1 MTNLQSGRRL
11 GLSRELVLRG
21 GPLLFGALLA
31 LLTAQVALVP
41 LLSRTAE
48 EQMELDALQ
57 QQSERLPFVRR
68 RLAQLRAS
76 VEQAEQRQAQL
87 LQLIAGNGETSTF
100 MAELGLAARQSGVQ
114 LEGYEPISAAPSAA
128 SPAAAPAPASP
139 VPPPTAAPAPDPLE
153 ASGLDRTRL
162 LITARGRGDQLQDFL
177 RRLERL
183 RLLAVQSDLSIKVD
197 PAAAGR
203 STLRLS
209 LSLYSKGPETQQP

>member
-1 MTNLQSGRRL
+1 MTNLQSTRRL
-11 GLSRELVLRG
+11 RLSRELVLRG
-21 GPLLFGALLA
+21 GPLLLGALLA
-31 LLTAQVALVP
+31 LLTAQVVLVP

-48 EQMELDALQ
+48 QQTELDALQ
-57 QQSERLPFVRR
+57 QQSARLPFVRR
-68 RLAQLRAS
+68 RLAQLRTS

-114 LEGYEPISAAPSAA
+114 LEGYEPISAAPRAA
-128 SPAAAPAPASP
+128 SPAPAPAPASP

-183 RLLAVQSDLSIKVD
+183 RLLAVQSDLSIRVD

-209 LSLYSKGPETQQP
+209 LSLYSKGPEVQQP